1 MKRMTFAIVCLLLA
15 SALGYFVDVYDLL
28 IFSVVRNPSLAS
40 LGVPASESLTV
51 GLRLLN
57 WQMAGLLI
65 GGVVCGSLADR
76 RGRLAVLFGS
86 ILLYS
91 VANILNAN
99 VSVLWM
105 YEVLRFT
112 AGVGLAGQ
120 LGAGVS
126 IVSETLSPE
135 RRGYGTMF
143 IAGVGL
149 LGAVAAGIIGTHVGW
164 RTAFLVG
171 GVMGLLLLV
180 LRIGLVESEAFREI
194 QSKQVSRGSLVLLL
208 RDPTR
213 VLRYLRCIGVGL
225 ATYLVVGLVVTGAPE
240 FGKALH
246 LSQIPSAGTAVL
258 LCYLSMSIGDV
269 ACTTLSQVSRNRRMP
284 LILFNVIVLGG
295 LLSLAVVPPTTRRS
309 FYVLCCVLGFG
320 CGFWSLV
327 TTFAAEQ
334 FGTNLRGTVST
345 TVPNFIRAALI
356 PITAVFAILRPHF
369 GLLHA
374 TLYLGL
380 LVALI
385 GITSTASLPETFGK
399 SLNFL
404 ET

>member
-1 MKRMTFAIVCLLLA
+1 
-15 SALGYFVDVYDLL
+15 
-28 IFSVVRNPSLAS
+28 
-40 LGVPASESLTV
+40 
-51 GLRLLN
+51 
-57 WQMAGLLI
+57 
-65 GGVVCGSLADR
+65 
-76 RGRLAVLFGS
+76 
-86 ILLYS
+86 
-91 VANILNAN
+91 
-99 VSVLWM
+99 
-105 YEVLRFT
+105 
-112 AGVGLAGQ
+112 
-120 LGAGVS
+120 
-126 IVSETLSPE
+126 
-135 RRGYGTMF
+135 
-143 IAGVGL
+143 
-149 LGAVAAGIIGTHVGW
+149 
-164 RTAFLVG
+164 
-171 GVMGLLLLV
+171 
-180 LRIGLVESEAFREI
+180 
-194 QSKQVSRGSLVLLL
+194 
-208 RDPTR
+208 
-213 VLRYLRCIGVGL
+213 
-225 ATYLVVGLVVTGAPE
+225 VGLVVTGAPE